1 MFTPQTAIRTAGSCG
16 RPGRRT
22 GKSQPATFNS
32 HRIATAK
39 VKMQNKSVDPALRAA
54 LVGQH
59 NNPGRPCSIHIGP
72 LPKTQECKTS
82 PYRPLLWPPSVE
94 NPNNPC
100 TAPSIR
106 TGPLPQ
112 RQICKTNLLEQV
124 TLWPLGG
131 EPEEPRPA
139 SINPR
144 NIASTKV
151 RMANKPLDES
161 TALYRGR
168 EPSER
173 RFTLTCTQCTIGWSS
188 LTRFNAQIYAVGC

>member
-1 MFTPQTAIRTAGSCG
+1 MFPPQTAIRTAGSCG

-22 GKSQPATFNS
+22 GKSHPATFNS

-82 PYRPLLWPPSVE
+82 PYRPLLRPPSVE

-106 TGPLPQ
+106 TGSLPQ
-112 RQICKTNLLEQV
+112 RRICKTNLLEQM

-131 EPEEPRPA
+131 EPEEPRSA

-151 RMANKPLDES
+151 RMQTSPRVKAPL
-161 TALYRGR
+161 G
-168 EPSER
+168 
-173 RFTLTCTQCTIGWSS
+173 
-188 LTRFNAQIYAVGC
+188 VGAENRASVDLPLPVLSVQLAGQA

>member
-1 MFTPQTAIRTAGSCG
+1 MAALGGERENPNLPPSIRTESLPC
-16 RPGRRT
+16 P
-22 GKSQPATFNS
+22 
-32 HRIATAK
+32 K

-106 TGPLPQ
+106 TGSLPQ
-112 RQICKTNLLEQV
+112 RRICKTNLLEQM

-139 SINPR
+139 SINSR

-151 RMANKPLDES
+151 RMQQSPWMKAPL
-161 TALYRGR
+161 
-168 EPSER
+168 
-173 RFTLTCTQCTIGWSS
+173 CIGAENRASVDLPLPVLS
-188 LTRFNAQIYAVGC
+188 VQLAGQA